1 MDPSRP
7 GQTFAP
13 SPVKSPI
20 NGTITRIPG
29 DIGATISPAIPVATV
44 SNVESLEIA
53 TGVSERYIGK
63 IQQSQSALVELEAY
77 PDLRFAA
84 FVSEISPV
92 VDPITRSMAVTLA
105 LVEQEPRIKAG
116 MFAKISIIIEEKQN
130 IVKIPAECMVTRSDI
145 PYVFVVT
152 DERVEAREIVP
163 GIQIDNKLEVTQ
175 GLAPGEVVVIRGQ
188 TLLEDGARGQDH
200 RYDSAPHRVG
210 HPG

>member
-1 MDPSRP
+1 M
-7 GQTFAP
+7 
-13 SPVKSPI
+13 
-20 NGTITRIPG
+20 
-29 DIGATISPAIPVATV
+29 ATV

-188 TLLEDGARGQDH
+188 TLLEDGAGVKIIDTIPPLTES
-200 RYDSAPHRVG
+200 DTLG
-210 HPG
+210 